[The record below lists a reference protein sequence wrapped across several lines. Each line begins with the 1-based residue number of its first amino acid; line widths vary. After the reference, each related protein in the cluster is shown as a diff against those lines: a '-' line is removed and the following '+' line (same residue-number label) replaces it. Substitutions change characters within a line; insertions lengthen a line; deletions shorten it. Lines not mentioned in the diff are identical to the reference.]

1 MGYPWTTLGS
11 DWHSLATLWLR
22 AEAILTRAARSD
34 LTFNE
39 IRLSDIPDAWKEWMY
54 AKILRLDS
62 PKPTETFGQ
71 VLTDYLAALP
81 SSTRKSGGTVMDQI
95 WCRPGK
101 TGIFGLLVCLYWQA
115 EYSGA
120 GNDWI
125 KNLKCVR
132 NIFNAILS
140 DPGL

>member
-1 MGYPWTTLGS
+1 M
-11 DWHSLATLWLR
+11 
-22 AEAILTRAARSD
+22 RAARSD

-54 AKILRLDS
+54 AKNLCSDS

-81 SSTRKSGGTVMDQI
+81 SSTHKSGGTVMDQI

-125 KNLKCVR
+125 KNLKCVW
-132 NIFNAILS
+132 NILNAILS